1 MKVIASDNGRA
12 VSLPPREAA
21 RQLESEIA
29 AVREELSALVAELDR
44 RRHEA
49 FDVKLQVRRHGLELA
64 LTGVALVAAASGFV
78 WLRSRRSRRRA
89 GWRGQLERLREAV
102 IPPRKAGR
110 RTEAPRVVTG
120 ILTAA
125 VNAGA
130 AAVIKRGLERALRGP
145 LNRARGTTLSPGPF
159 RALARRP
166 RDRAGFDSEP
176 IPARVNDIQ

>member
-64 LTGVALVAAASGFV
+64 LTGAALVAAASGFV

-102 IPPRKAGR
+102 IPPRKSGR
-110 RTEAPRVVTG
+110 RREAPSAVSS

-125 VNAGA
+125 ANAGVA
-130 AAVIKRGLERALRGP
+130 VVIKRGLERALRWP
-145 LNRARGTTLSPGPF
+145 LSRTKGTAPVPSSF
-159 RALARRP
+159 RALGRRQ
-166 RDRAGFDSEP
+166 RDRAAQLSTP
-176 IPARVNDIQ
+176 IADDVNEMH

>member
-29 AVREELSALVAELDR
+29 AVREEISALVAELDR

-64 LTGVALVAAASGFV
+64 LSGVALVAAASGYV

-102 IPPRKAGR
+102 IPPSKTGR
-110 RTEAPRVVTG
+110 RAEAPRVVTG

-125 VNAGA
+125 ANAGA
-130 AAVIKRGLERALRGP
+130 AVVIKRGLERALRGR
-145 LNRARGTTLSPGPF
+145 LSRARGMTLIRSPF
-159 RALARRP
+159 RALARRGT
-166 RDRAGFDSEP
+166 DRAGFNSEP
-176 IPARVNDIQ
+176 VAAPINDTQ